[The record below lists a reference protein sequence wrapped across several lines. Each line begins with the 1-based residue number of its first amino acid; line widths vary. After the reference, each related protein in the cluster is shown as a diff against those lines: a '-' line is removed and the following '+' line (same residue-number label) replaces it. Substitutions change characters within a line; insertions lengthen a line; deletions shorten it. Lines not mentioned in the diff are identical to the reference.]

1 MSDWVVN
8 LTSDNHAY
16 VALSNILSITYDF
29 MSDLVKGDLHRVL
42 HYINCLKHNLR
53 HAVEFT
59 FFCLS
64 DFSFTGSSLKSQI
77 FIRLSSPHI
86 CTKKNNMEE
95 KK

>member
-1 MSDWVVN
+1 
-8 LTSDNHAY
+8 
-16 VALSNILSITYDF
+16 

-95 KK
+95 KNTPNRREENLLARQPVTWMSNHLAG